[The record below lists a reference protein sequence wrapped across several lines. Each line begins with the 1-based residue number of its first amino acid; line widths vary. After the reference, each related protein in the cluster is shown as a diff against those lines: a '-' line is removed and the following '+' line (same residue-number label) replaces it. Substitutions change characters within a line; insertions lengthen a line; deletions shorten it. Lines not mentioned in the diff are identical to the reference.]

1 MKFLQFLHTNEE
13 SREQALN
20 TSLWSEETS
29 QTYCA
34 ESLIKECGSAT
45 ILLYL
50 SEGKMRISQM
60 LKFGRFLIFSSS
72 LYFLLTRS
80 HYVS

>member
-29 QTYCA
+29 QAYYA
-34 ESLIKECGSAT
+34 ESLIKVGGSVT
-45 ILLYL
+45 VLLCL
-50 SEGKMRISQM
+50 REGKMRISQM
-60 LKFGRFLIFSSS
+60 RTGNIACDEAK
-72 LYFLLTRS
+72 
-80 HYVS
+80 